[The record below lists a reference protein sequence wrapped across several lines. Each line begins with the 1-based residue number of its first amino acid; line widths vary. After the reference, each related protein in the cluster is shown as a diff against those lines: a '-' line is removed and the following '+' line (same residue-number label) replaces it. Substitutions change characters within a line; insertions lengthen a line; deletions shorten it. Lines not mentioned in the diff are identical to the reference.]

1 MLTSVAKIWKSLL
14 QHLTFESYKGTVSIK
29 RITVKDPTEMSKR
42 LTTLCIK
49 HIGQ

>member
-14 QHLTFESYKGTVSIK
+14 LHLTFESYKATVSIK
-29 RITVKDPTEMSKR
+29 RITVKDPAEMSKK
-42 LTTLCIK
+42 LPPLCIK